1 MLSFTHSRWLS
12 VEIECY
18 EIPHALFLIHIEL
31 QSKVLSE
38 SLVLKKRNSRE
49 RMKYPYSS
57 CLSLP
62 SLPSRHMSL
71 SCPSKTTTWHESFW
85 SFTAWK
91 GLSMFRQ
98 QRHMQRTKGSGSG
111 SSSSSNE
118 QRTRSRRRQLM
129 LNPKMHQ
136 SHERNDA
143 SCFPTGTPLIHEGWR
158 ERRTTSTSRDW
169 LNTLNISTALFGRT
183 ELLSLS
189 FSFPLPLLLFFRKVC
204 REFAIFSA
212 ARFPSNTSVNW
223 YSLLLLHPLE
233 ILPLHFSPLPLLSSS
248 SPKFTPA

>member
-18 EIPHALFLIHIEL
+18 EIPHALFLLHIEL

-62 SLPSRHMSL
+62 SLPSCHMSL
-71 SCPSKTTTWHESFW
+71 SCPSKTTTLHESFW

-158 ERRTTSTSRDW
+158 EREKNNIHVKGLTQHTKHFHCSFRQNRTS
-169 LNTLNISTALFGRT
+169 
-183 ELLSLS
+183 LSL
-189 FSFPLPLLLFFRKVC
+189 FLF
-204 REFAIFSA
+204 
-212 ARFPSNTSVNW
+212 
-223 YSLLLLHPLE
+223 
-233 ILPLHFSPLPLLSSS
+233 SSS
-248 SPKFTPA
+248 SSSLLQKSLQGVCNLFGCSISLQYKC